1 MNPRQ
6 VHTSMCWGF
15 VESYHYHEHAHGS
28 ELQSHPNTTHKQHF
42 EQTKSQQFQTPTGQT
57 EEDCKRTT
65 NKLPGSLFNRH
76 STVENFRGTSH
87 GIDPPI
93 LCFDRLL
100 RREETTVSWAPLS
113 SAQNDGQRTQ
123 KHVRA
128 RSQSLNTVVVED
140 PQKPQQSTGDFR
152 AHFPCAYAHRL
163 LESRFATP
171 TQDPTQLMF
180 V

>member
-1 MNPRQ
+1 MLGICGILSLPRARARKR
-6 VHTSMCWGF
+6 TSIP
-15 VESYHYHEHAHGS
+15 S
-28 ELQSHPNTTHKQHF
+28 NTTHRQHF
-42 EQTKSQQFQTPTGQT
+42 EQTKSQQFETLTGQI

-100 RREETTVSWAPLS
+100 RREETTVSRPPLS
-113 SAQNDGQRTQ
+113 SAQNGRQRTQ

-128 RSQSLNTVVVED
+128 RSQSLNTVVED
-140 PQKPQQSTGDFR
+140 PQKPQQSTGAFR

-171 TQDPTQLMF
+171 TRPNTADVCLEHLSRKIT
-180 V
+180 